1 MPLDPN
7 ELNDL
12 RRRVLENKPWTEEEL
27 AAAIKARV
35 ADRIANLET
44 PKPKGRATKKTT
56 ADLSDLLE

>member
-7 ELNDL
+7 QLNDL
-12 RRRVLENKPWTEEEL
+12 RRRVLQNEPWTEEEL
-27 AAAIKARV
+27 TKAIKERV

-44 PKPKGRATKKTT
+44 PKPKGRASKKTT